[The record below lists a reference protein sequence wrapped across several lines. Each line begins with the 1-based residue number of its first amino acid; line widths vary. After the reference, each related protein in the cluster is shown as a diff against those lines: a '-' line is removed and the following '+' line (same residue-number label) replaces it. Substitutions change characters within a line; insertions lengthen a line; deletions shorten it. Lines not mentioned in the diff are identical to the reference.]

1 MAQPRHAPLL
11 ILLASLAVLGGAFA
25 FQYIGGLDP
34 CILCIYQRF
43 PYGATIGLG
52 AIALVLAHRGRRGA
66 LPWLLG
72 LSAIAFAVGGGIAAY
87 HVGVEQHWWRGTAA
101 CGASGA
107 VATTIEELRR
117 QIMNAPIVR
126 CDEVPWSLFGVSM
139 AGYTVLMS
147 AALATFSLWAARGLA
162 RPEAA
167 PGRAS

>member
-1 MAQPRHAPLL
+1 MAEPRHAPIV
-11 ILLASLAVLGGAFA
+11 ILAASLAVLAGAFA
-25 FQYIGGLDP
+25 FQYLGGIEP

-43 PYGATIGLG
+43 AYGATIALSAVALG
-52 AIALVLAHRGRRGA
+52 FAVSGRRGA
-66 LPWLLG
+66 LPWLLVVT
-72 LSAIAFAVGGGIAAY
+72 AIAFAGGGATAAY

-139 AGYTVLMS
+139 AGYNVLMS
-147 AALATFSLWAARGLA
+147 AALAAFSLWAARGLA
-162 RPEAA
+162 RRVALQ
-167 PGRAS
+167 

>member
-1 MAQPRHAPLL
+1 MVQPRHAPLL
-11 ILLASLAVLGGAFA
+11 ILLTSLAALAGAFA
-25 FQYIGGLDP
+25 FQYIGGLEP

-52 AIALVLAHRGRRGA
+52 AIALVLAHRGRRGT

-72 LSAIAFAVGGGIAAY
+72 LSAIAFAGGGAIAAY

-101 CGASGA
+101 CGAGGV

-117 QIMNAPIVR
+117 QIMDAPIVR

-139 AGYTVLMS
+139 AGYNAAMS
-147 AALATFSLWAARGLA
+147 AALAAFSLWAARGLA
-162 RPEAA
+162 RRGAA
-167 PGRAS
+167 QGSAT

>member
-11 ILLASLAVLGGAFA
+11 ILLASLAVLGAAFA

-66 LPWLLG
+66 LPWLLS
-72 LSAIAFAVGGGIAAY
+72 LSAIAFAVGGAIAAF
-87 HVGVEQHWWRGTAA
+87 HVGVEQHWWRGTES

-117 QIMNAPIVR
+117 QIMNAPIAR

-139 AGYTVLMS
+139 AGYNVLMS

-162 RPEAA
+162 RREAL
-167 PGRAS
+167 P